1 MGREQNDSEHVY
13 SERARLMHVL
23 RLSWARY
30 EWKVEKKKGRW
41 HESGIES
48 GREHEVLLDRKWG
61 S

>member
-1 MGREQNDSEHVY
+1 M
-13 SERARLMHVL
+13 MHVL

-41 HESGIES
+41 PESGIES